1 MKNII
6 KIMICSSLLLIIII
20 TIAVIYIL
28 QQYEIYKNVEVA
40 IIDDYRVIVKI
51 QILNTP
57 YGDISEHENFK
68 YRIFYKKE
76 IFIRD
81 SNGHKININEL
92 KIGDTIQI
100 IRKKPKFE
108 YE

>member
-20 TIAVIYIL
+20 IIAVIYIL
-28 QQYEIYKNVEVA
+28 QQYEIYKDVVIA
-40 IIDDYRVIVKI
+40 GIDDYCIIVKI
-51 QILNTP
+51 QGLNTP
-57 YGDISEHENFK
+57 YRDISENENFK
-68 YRIFYKKE
+68 YRTFSRKE

-81 SNGHKININEL
+81 SNGHKININKL
-92 KIGDTIQI
+92 KNGDTIQI

-108 YE
+108 FE